1 MRKMCLPYLRRR
13 ELIFTAINESIL
25 NKIDDLKIKKQE
37 KQLLK
42 DILAQQE
49 HGSKQYSKQ
58 YTAIINDYLEKK
70 KK

>member
-1 MRKMCLPYLRRR
+1 M
-13 ELIFTAINESIL
+13 AINESIL

>member
-1 MRKMCLPYLRRR
+1 M
-13 ELIFTAINESIL
+13 AINESIL

-42 DILAQQE
+42 DILVQQE
-49 HGSKQYSKQ
+49 HGSKQ

>member
-1 MRKMCLPYLRRR
+1 M
-13 ELIFTAINESIL
+13 AINESIL
-25 NKIDDLKIKKQE
+25 NKIDDVKIKKQE

-42 DILAQQE
+42 DILVQQE

-58 YTAIINDYLEKK
+58 DTAIINDYLEKK

>member
-1 MRKMCLPYLRRR
+1 MRKKFANCLKR
-13 ELIFTAINESIL
+13 EELTFMAINEAIL
-25 NKIDDLKIKKQE
+25 AKIDKLKIKKPE

-49 HGSKQYSKQ
+49 HGSKQYTKQ